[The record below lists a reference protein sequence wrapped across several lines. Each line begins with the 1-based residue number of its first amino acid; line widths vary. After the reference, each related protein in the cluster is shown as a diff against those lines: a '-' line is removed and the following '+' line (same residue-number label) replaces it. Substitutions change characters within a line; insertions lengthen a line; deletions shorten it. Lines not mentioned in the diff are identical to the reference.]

1 MNKIIIF
8 LIFFF
13 FQHNIYSQELDY
25 STRWIKQQNFIIDYS
40 KKHELLGKHFI
51 STKEIDERVKILSNG
66 WNKQINSN
74 DPVLKRFDGYPLVL
88 ISSIA
93 GNDKWVQE
101 YLFIKYMA
109 PNLIEDIKYIKNN
122 SLFPSLYLLNIPT
135 YANIIVYSLTT
146 DMNRELWNELYN
158 SLMSLPSI
166 IDSALNKK
174 IFEGDFEKTLMS
186 IKERFLNSEKQ
197 FELLNAIYSENLD
210 LGFTL
215 LFTAFS
221 QGSIVKNELVRPGK
235 LLVDKF
241 IVGNRKEQAFATLDL
256 LSQFTIEGE
265 LSRDSLKAW
274 YLNVDKHNGE
284 AKFNLANKK
293 SNSSIL
299 TRSENRYKLSGTYLN
314 LTTNEQFDLSNFNN
328 KYILIDF
335 WATWCGPCK
344 AEIPYL
350 NKFHSLIK
358 SENNI
363 VFITV
368 VCDAVTKGAKINDI
382 INFLKQNHINYIV
395 LYDTEEKSLVKQF
408 NVSAY
413 PSKFLL
419 DRDGYILERTPGI
432 RTIDLNIAEIFFRKL
447 LE

>member
-13 FQHNIYSQELDY
+13 FQYNIYSQELDY
-25 STRWIKQQNFIIDYS
+25 RTRFIKQQNFILNYS

-74 DPVLKRFDGYPLVL
+74 DPVLKRFDGYPLLL
-88 ISSIA
+88 ISNIA

-122 SLFPSLYLLNIPT
+122 SLFPSLYLLNMPT
-135 YANIIVYSLTT
+135 YANIIVFSLTT

-197 FELLNAIYSENLD
+197 FELLNSIYNENLD
-210 LGFTL
+210 SGFTL

-241 IVGNRKEQAFATLDL
+241 IAGNRKEQAFATLDL
-256 LSQFTIEGE
+256 LSQFTIEEE

-274 YLNVDKHNGE
+274 YLNVDKHKVLSTRLCE
-284 AKFNLANKK
+284 ISQLK
-293 SNSSIL
+293 IL
-299 TRSENRYKLSGTYLN
+299 
-314 LTTNEQFDLSNFNN
+314 
-328 KYILIDF
+328 
-335 WATWCGPCK
+335 
-344 AEIPYL
+344 
-350 NKFHSLIK
+350 
-358 SENNI
+358 
-363 VFITV
+363 
-368 VCDAVTKGAKINDI
+368 
-382 INFLKQNHINYIV
+382 
-395 LYDTEEKSLVKQF
+395 
-408 NVSAY
+408 
-413 PSKFLL
+413 
-419 DRDGYILERTPGI
+419 
-432 RTIDLNIAEIFFRKL
+432 
-447 LE
+447 